1 MKPAEFLQQHSNEI
15 VLYDQMRTAIAKCES
30 IDEVKEIRNKAHAIE
45 VYAAQAQNYEAESQ
59 AIKIRLRAERRCG
72 ELLKEQPK
80 AKGAAGNPGGQGA
93 KIVRSDDT
101 TAQIP
106 TLADLGI
113 SKQQSSDWQKLA
125 EVPEEKFEAK
135 LNDSSVRPSTTELI
149 EKKPPAT
156 TGPLVPADVIYIWG
170 RIRDFE
176 REDVFNLNPC
186 AIFDAMTDTMQ
197 DDIVRIVPQLIPWL
211 TELSRR
217 HSDEGQLLCDQS
229 VA

>member
-72 ELLKEQPK
+72 ELLKESK
-80 AKGAAGNPGGQGA
+80 DAGTRAKVGDNQRGSRTPGLPPQ
-93 KIVRSDDT
+93 
-101 TAQIP
+101 P